1 MSSARDVGRAAVR
14 GGVALVLRQVLVQ
27 GCNIAAGVLLARWLS
42 PAAFGVYAL
51 MAFVLNFLIVF
62 GDVGLGAS
70 LIRKESAPSL
80 HEYRTVF
87 GFQQLSALLCCVT
100 LWLLAPYITRYFH
113 LTPAHGWLFRGAG
126 LALLITSFQT
136 IASIRLERDIGFH
149 KLAVV
154 EVAQALVYNGTLV
167 AGVAL
172 GLDVLTFPLALV
184 LRALVGALYI
194 NLRHPWPLGW
204 AWDWPLLKGHLA
216 FGLPYQGISFT
227 SLIKDSFTP
236 FLIGGLIGLQAVGYI
251 NWAQTVAAYPVM
263 ALMVLQRLYMPVFAR
278 LQQDRV
284 ALTQAVGRVLLFT
297 NLMTAVLATVT
308 LVLAVPLTELV
319 FGSKWLVA
327 LPIFYLL
334 WVGNLFVAT
343 STPLL
348 ALANALGHARLA
360 FTFALVW
367 LASTWL
373 LGLPLVLHFG
383 AIGFAL
389 ANVGVQLT
397 NLALFATVRRMV
409 PIDFR
414 STVVW
419 PWLSLLPATAVLG
432 LLAWRFQ
439 PSSLASLVAYALLGI
454 MLQAASV
461 YLARPELRQLLHRQL
476 AGRRART

>member
-1 MSSARDVGRAAVR
+1 MSGTLDVGRAALR

-27 GCNIAAGVLLARWLS
+27 GCNIVAGVLLARWLS
-42 PAAFGVYAL
+42 PADFGVYAL

-70 LIRKESAPSL
+70 LVRQPTEPSL
-80 HEYRTVF
+80 HEYRAVF
-87 GFQQLSALLCCVT
+87 SFQQLGALFFCAA
-100 LWLLAPYITRYFH
+100 LWLLAPPLAHYFH
-113 LTPAHGWLFRGAG
+113 LGAAHVWLFRGAG
-126 LALLITSFQT
+126 LALFITSFQT
-136 IASIRLERDIGFH
+136 IAAIRLEREIGFQ

-154 EVAQALVYNGTLV
+154 EVAQALVYNGTLI
-167 AGVAL
+167 AGIAL
-172 GLDVLTFPLALV
+172 GLGLLTFPLALV
-184 LRALVGALYI
+184 LRALIGAVYI

-204 AWDWPLLKGHLA
+204 AWDWPLLRSHLA
-216 FGLPYQGISFT
+216 FGLPYQGVSFT

-236 FLIGGLIGLQAVGYI
+236 FLIGGLIGLHAVGYI

-278 LQQDRV
+278 LQADRA
-284 ALTQAVGRVLLFT
+284 ALTVAVGRVLLFT
-297 NLMTAVLATVT
+297 NLITAALATLT
-308 LVLAVPLTELV
+308 LVLAVPITELV

-348 ALANALGHARLA
+348 ALANALGHSRLA

-367 LASTWL
+367 LLSTWL
-373 LGLPLVLHFG
+373 LGLPLVLRFG
-383 AIGFAL
+383 AVGFAL

-397 NLALFATVRRMV
+397 NLALFATVRRLV

-414 STVVW
+414 SSVVG
-419 PWLSLLPATAVLG
+419 PWLSLLPASALLG
-432 LLAWRFQ
+432 LLVWRF
-439 PSSLASLVAYALLGI
+439 PPTSLAALVAYALLGI
-454 MLQAASV
+454 MMQAASV

-476 AGRRART
+476 VGRRART